1 MNKHLNFLMNFFWW
15 MQPCI
20 EGSQVHSLI
29 IHYDKFGDLVKEVLE
44 EIVEEMYLTSWE
56 VLGYYFVQRCLLP
69 IVFFIFG
76 LWKGWQQSCK
86 RFNMSGHNPIKD
98 LTLMMKSFKY
108 LVRTIKN

>member
-1 MNKHLNFLMNFFWW
+1 

-20 EGSQVHSLI
+20 EGSQMHSLI

-69 IVFFIFG
+69 FFFSFLG
-76 LWKGWQQSCK
+76 CGKDG
-86 RFNMSGHNPIKD
+86 NNPTKD
-98 LTLMMKSFKY
+98 LT
-108 LVRTIKN
+108 